1 MQDLIN
7 WLAIVNWPGAAIVCV
22 ALAVGGY
29 IVRIT
34 R

>member
-7 WLAIVNWPGAAIVCV
+7 WLSIVNWPGAAIVCV
-22 ALAVGGY
+22 ALVVSAY
-29 IVRIT
+29 IARIT